1 MILSFQ
7 GFGKLVQMVHQLI
20 KVFKNSTVYDGAVRK
35 INKIYVRSLFIFL
48 NPGGEIIK
56 NKDNFGLDNALS
68 VA

>member
-1 MILSFQ
+1 
-7 GFGKLVQMVHQLI
+7 MVHQLI